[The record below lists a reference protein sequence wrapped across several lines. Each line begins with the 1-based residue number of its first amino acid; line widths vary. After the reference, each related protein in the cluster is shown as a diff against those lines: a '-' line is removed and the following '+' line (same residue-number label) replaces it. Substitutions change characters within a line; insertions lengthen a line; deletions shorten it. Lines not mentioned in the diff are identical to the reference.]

1 MPATSPHRDQVTS
14 QVTDTDGAAP
24 ASRPLT
30 PESRHASHRL
40 MVLLCCVP
48 ILAVAALLML
58 AGATNTGVLG
68 AVLLYLSMML
78 AMMAVVPVGRRHHR

>member
-1 MPATSPHRDQVTS
+1 
-14 QVTDTDGAAP
+14 
-24 ASRPLT
+24 
-30 PESRHASHRL
+30 